1 MNIEELKRGTQI
13 WVRGFSDGMGNID
26 FLDRY
31 RDIEE
36 LDCLIKDE
44 IAKMDE
50 SDFRLDV
57 PDIDQP
63 KPAVPKFV
71 ADWIEY
77 CKKRG
82 LTLKGL
88 FSNSDMPA
96 KIFDWIFCSDE
107 NCRLMAEAPKFAK
120 ILIGLGGLPKR

>member
-1 MNIEELKRGTQI
+1 MKIEELKRGTQI

-63 KPAVPKFV
+63 
-71 ADWIEY
+71 I
-77 CKKRG
+77 
-82 LTLKGL
+82 
-88 FSNSDMPA
+88 
-96 KIFDWIFCSDE
+96 
-107 NCRLMAEAPKFAK
+107 
-120 ILIGLGGLPKR
+120 